1 MGARMGS
8 VTNLLNVNVLMGG
21 KETYVILRKI
31 LVRIRNLSLNSIN
44 LSNHINSFNG
54 INNKLIYDGN
64 YSIILSFI

>member
-21 KETYVILRKI
+21 KEIYVILRKI

-44 LSNHINSFNG
+44 LSV
-54 INNKLIYDGN
+54 NNKLIYDGN

>member
-1 MGARMGS
+1 MVARMGS

-21 KETYVILRKI
+21 KEIYVILRKI

-44 LSNHINSFNG
+44 L
-54 INNKLIYDGN
+54 NNKLIYDGN